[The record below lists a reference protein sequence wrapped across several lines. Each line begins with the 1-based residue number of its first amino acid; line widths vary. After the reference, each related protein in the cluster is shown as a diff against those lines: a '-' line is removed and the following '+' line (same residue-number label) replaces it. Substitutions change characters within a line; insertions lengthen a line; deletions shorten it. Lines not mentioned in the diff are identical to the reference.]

1 MPGLAKASTPNSD
14 HRDAADDEHP
24 PRALDQ
30 GLRVRAHVLEDAL
43 RNQPSIAPWRVA
55 APYDACCDPTA
66 EAQPLL
72 ARRQTT
78 YRQTDDP
85 RTAAPHRPQLR
96 RARRTHDRRAGARL
110 AGALAALRPRNRG
123 RCRSTSPAIFGRD
136 APRTLEI
143 GFGNGESLVA
153 LAAAHPERDFL
164 GIEVHR
170 PGVGHL
176 MLRAEE
182 LGLGN
187 LRVICRDA
195 VEVLQ
200 HCVPEASLDEVL
212 LYFPDPWPKKRHHKR
227 RIVQPDFV
235 ALVASRLRP
244 GGVLRMA
251 TDWQPYAEHMLE
263 VAGQCAALRNESP
276 QGDYVP
282 RPDSRPVTR
291 FERRGQRLGHGVWDL
306 AFRRP

>member
-1 MPGLAKASTPNSD
+1 MTPDDRSAATP
-14 HRDAADDEHP
+14 DAGADLRQ
-24 PRALDQ
+24 RAI
-30 GLRVRAHVLEDAL
+30 RSFVVRAG
-43 RNQPSIAPWRVA
+43 RMTVA
-55 APYDACCDPTA
+55 QERAWQELWPRLGIETA
-66 EAQPLL
+66 ESPLDL
-72 ARRQTT
+72 
-78 YRQTDDP
+78 
-85 RTAAPHRPQLR
+85 
-96 RARRTHDRRAGARL
+96 
-110 AGALAALRPRNRG
+110 
-123 RCRSTSPAIFGRD
+123 PAVFGRD

-153 LAAAHPERDFL
+153 LAAAHPGRDFL

-176 MLRAEE
+176 LLRAAESN
-182 LGLGN
+182 LGN

-200 HCVPEASLDEVL
+200 RCIPGGSLDEVL

-235 ALVASRLRP
+235 ALVASRLRS

-251 TDWQPYAEHMLE
+251 TDWQHYAEQMLE

-276 QGDYVP
+276 QGSYVA

-291 FERRGQRLGHGVWDL
+291 FERRGQRLGHDVRDL

>member
-1 MPGLAKASTPNSD
+1 MPDLPDDTNDP
-14 HRDAADDEHP
+14 AA
-24 PRALDQ
+24 A
-30 GLRVRAHVLEDAL
+30 
-43 RNQPSIAPWRVA
+43 
-55 APYDACCDPTA
+55 
-66 EAQPLL
+66 
-72 ARRQTT
+72 
-78 YRQTDDP
+78 
-85 RTAAPHRPQLR
+85 AAPHPH
-96 RARRTHDRRAGARL
+96 RAIRSFVVRAGRMTTAQERAWREL
-110 AGALAALRPRNRG
+110 WPRFGIETGSESLDLAAL
-123 RCRSTSPAIFGRD
+123 FGRE

-143 GFGNGESLVA
+143 GFGNGESLVT
-153 LAAAHPERDFL
+153 LAQAHPDRDYL
-164 GIEVHR
+164 GVEVHR

-182 LGLGN
+182 LRLSN
-187 LRVICRDA
+187 VRAICRDA

-200 HCVPEASLDEVL
+200 QCIVPGALDEVL

-227 RIVQPDFV
+227 RIVQPAFV

-263 VAGQCAALRNESP
+263 VAAGCSTLRNAAAT
-276 QGDYVP
+276 GDYVP

-306 AFRRP
+306 AFSRT

>member
-1 MPGLAKASTPNSD
+1 MTPDDPDTDLPG
-14 HRDAADDEHP
+14 RDPAARR
-24 PRALDQ
+24 RAI
-30 GLRVRAHVLEDAL
+30 RSFVVRAG
-43 RNQPSIAPWRVA
+43 RMTVA
-55 APYDACCDPTA
+55 QERAWTELWPRYGIETGAT
-66 EAQPLL
+66 PL
-72 ARRQTT
+72 
-78 YRQTDDP
+78 D
-85 RTAAPHRPQLR
+85 
-96 RARRTHDRRAGARL
+96 
-110 AGALAALRPRNRG
+110 LAAV
-123 RCRSTSPAIFGRD
+123 FGRE

-153 LAAAHPERDFL
+153 LAAAHAGRDFL

-176 MLRAEE
+176 MLRLEE
-182 LGLGN
+182 LGLSN
-187 LRVICRDA
+187 VRAICRDA

-200 HCVPEASLDEVL
+200 QCLAPATLDEVL

-227 RIVQPDFV
+227 RIVQPAFV

-251 TDWQPYAEHMLE
+251 TDWEPYAAHMLE
-263 VAGQCAALRNESP
+263 VASGCATLRNESP
-276 QGDYVP
+276 DGTFVP

-291 FERRGQRLGHGVWDL
+291 FERRGHRLGHGVWDL

>member
-1 MPGLAKASTPNSD
+1 MTPDDDTTGRAETADSLR
-14 HRDAADDEHP
+14 HRAI
-24 PRALDQ
+24 RSFV
-30 GLRVRAHVLEDAL
+30 VRAGRMTVAQERAWQELWPRFGIETSDAL
-43 RNQPSIAPWRVA
+43 L
-55 APYDACCDPTA
+55 D
-66 EAQPLL
+66 L
-72 ARRQTT
+72 
-78 YRQTDDP
+78 
-85 RTAAPHRPQLR
+85 
-96 RARRTHDRRAGARL
+96 
-110 AGALAALRPRNRG
+110 
-123 RCRSTSPAIFGRD
+123 PAIFGRD
-136 APRTLEI
+136 APCTLEI

-182 LGLGN
+182 HHLTN
-187 LRVICRDA
+187 LRAICRDA

-200 HCVPEASLDEVL
+200 RCIPEGSLDELL

-235 ALVASRLRP
+235 ALVANRLRP
-244 GGVLRMA
+244 GGVFRMA
-251 TDWQPYAEHMLE
+251 TDWRHYAEQMLE
-263 VAGQCAALRNESP
+263 VAGHCAALRNESS
-276 QGDYVP
+276 QGGYVP

-291 FERRGQRLGHGVWDL
+291 FERRGQRLGHDVWDL

>member
-1 MPGLAKASTPNSD
+1 MTPD
-14 HRDAADDEHP
+14 DETTGQPETGDDLRHRAIRSFVVRAGRMTVAQQRAWQELWPQFGIETTDAA
-24 PRALDQ
+24 LD
-30 GLRVRAHVLEDAL
+30 L
-43 RNQPSIAPWRVA
+43 
-55 APYDACCDPTA
+55 
-66 EAQPLL
+66 
-72 ARRQTT
+72 
-78 YRQTDDP
+78 
-85 RTAAPHRPQLR
+85 
-96 RARRTHDRRAGARL
+96 
-110 AGALAALRPRNRG
+110 
-123 RCRSTSPAIFGRD
+123 PAIFGRD

-182 LGLGN
+182 HRLTN
-187 LRVICRDA
+187 LRAICRDA

-200 HCVPEASLDEVL
+200 RCIPAGSLDELL

-244 GGVLRMA
+244 GGAFRMA
-251 TDWQPYAEHMLE
+251 TDWQHYAEQMLE
-263 VAGQCAALRNESP
+263 VAGHCATLRNESP
-276 QGDYVP
+276 QGGYVP
-282 RPDSRPVTR
+282 RPESRPLTR
-291 FERRGQRLGHGVWDL
+291 FERRGQHLGHEVRDL